1 MDDALQYATDHQQTD
16 LDSLISLLKIPSVST
31 QPAHNADTAAA
42 AALVAQ
48 QMTDAGLDNVRL
60 IPTGR
65 HPLVYADWLHAG
77 PEKPTV
83 LIYGHYDVQPAEPLD
98 LWSSPPFEPVITD
111 DYIYARGASDDK
123 GQMLIH
129 IKAAAAWLATSGRLP
144 LNVKFLIEGEE
155 ESGGE
160 SLHTFIPENREILAA
175 DTALVSDTAMF
186 APGQPSLVYGLR
198 GNCYMLIDL
207 TGPTH
212 DLHSGSYGGGIN
224 NPLNALGHLIAALK
238 GPDGHI
244 MIPGFYDDVR
254 PLSLQEREML
264 GSYPLDEAT
273 WLAETGAPAPWG
285 EAEYSLAERLG
296 ARPTLDVAGIIGGYT
311 GPGGKTVLPSTVHA
325 KITMRLVP
333 DQDPQKIAALF
344 EAFTASVLPPSITA
358 TVTALSG
365 SAASLV
371 DPNTPAMQA
380 AASAYEAVFGRAP
393 VYARE
398 GGSIPVI
405 GQFQSDLGLETVLM
419 GFGLPGDH
427 IHSPNE
433 RFYLPNYY
441 AGIQTSIRFLQAY
454 AQMETGAA

>member
-1 MDDALQYATDHQQTD
+1 MDNALQFATDHQQAH
-16 LDSLISLLKIPSVST
+16 LDSLISLLRIPSVST
-31 QPAHNADTAAA
+31 QPAHNEDTAAA
-42 AALVAQ
+42 AAFVAKELSQ
-48 QMTDAGLDNVRL
+48 AGLENVRI

-77 PEKPTV
+77 PERPTV
-83 LIYGHYDVQPAEPLD
+83 LVYGHYDVQPAEPLD
-98 LWSSPPFEPVITD
+98 LWTSPPFEPVVVD
-111 DYIYARGASDDK
+111 DYLYARGSSDDK

-129 IKAAAAWLATSGRLP
+129 IKAVGAYLATSGRLP

-160 SLHTFIPENREILAA
+160 SLRAFIPEHRELLAA
-175 DTALVSDTAMF
+175 DTALVSDTAML
-186 APGQPSLVYGLR
+186 GRGRPSLVYGLR
-198 GNCYMLIDL
+198 GNCYVLLDL
-207 TGPTH
+207 TGPAH

-224 NPLNALGHLIAALK
+224 NPLNALGHIIAALK
-238 GPDGHI
+238 DTDGHI

-254 PLSLQEREML
+254 PLSLEEREML
-264 GSYPLDEAT
+264 GVFPLDEAA

-285 EAEYSLAERLG
+285 ESEYSLVERLG

-333 DQDPQKIAALF
+333 DQNPQKIGALF
-344 EAFTASVLPPSITA
+344 EEFVTSILPPSIKA
-358 TVTALSG
+358 RIEMASG
-365 SAASLV
+365 SAASLI
-371 DPNTPAMQA
+371 DPDTPAMQA
-380 AASAYEAVFGRAP
+380 AAAAYEAAFGQAP

-398 GGSIPVI
+398 GGSIPVV

-419 GFGLPGDH
+419 GFGLPDDH

-433 RFYLPNYY
+433 RFYLPNFYT
-441 AGIQTSIRFLQAY
+441 GIQTSIRFLDAY
-454 AQMETGAA
+454 AHMEADKG